1 MGAIYIFIE
10 QRVGPL
16 RMTHINTSAVQHK
29 MFACCGKKQTLQ
41 MFGLSFT
48 DKMDNFEDWKLTLD
62 NIGWIWDG
70 YLSFITVGWATSSEV
85 PQLIQA

>member
-1 MGAIYIFIE
+1 
-10 QRVGPL
+10 
-16 RMTHINTSAVQHK
+16 
-29 MFACCGKKQTLQ
+29 MFW
-41 MFGLSFT
+41 LSFT